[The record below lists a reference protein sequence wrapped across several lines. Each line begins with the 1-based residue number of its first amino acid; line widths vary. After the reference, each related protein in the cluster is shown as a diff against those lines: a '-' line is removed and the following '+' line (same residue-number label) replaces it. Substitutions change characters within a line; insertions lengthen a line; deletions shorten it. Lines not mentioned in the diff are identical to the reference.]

1 MYNCVIGN
9 LNSEQLKYWAQI
21 ENLKLLYSLVMKQKS
36 LGAFNIFVLWKKIG
50 YLTFYGGKY
59 INLVKY

>member
-1 MYNCVIGN
+1 MYIVPSATYI
-9 LNSEQLKYWAQI
+9 LSSWYWAQI
-21 ENLKLLYSLVMKQKS
+21 ENPKLLYSLVMKQKS

-50 YLTFYGGKY
+50 YLTFYGGKH

>member
-1 MYNCVIGN
+1 
-9 LNSEQLKYWAQI
+9 
-21 ENLKLLYSLVMKQKS
+21 MKQKS

-50 YLTFYGGKY
+50 YFTFYGGKY

>member
-9 LNSEQLKYWAQI
+9 LNYEQLVLAQI
-21 ENLKLLYSLVMKQKS
+21 ENPKLLYSLVMKQKS
-36 LGAFNIFVLWKKIG
+36 LGAFNIFVLWKKFG